1 MTFYILQIITLL
13 GGLSLFLFGMD
24 IMGSSLERLAGG
36 KLQTILA
43 KMSSNVPRGFL
54 LGMAVTAVI
63 QSSSATTVMVVG
75 FVNSGIMTLNQAV
88 GVIMGSNVGTT
99 VTAWILSLSGLEGD
113 SFVTQMLNPNAWSPI
128 LGFIGVAICLI
139 SFFITLIVS
148 ASFNQDNFV
157 RLIVFVCSNI
167 LGWLLYLSFQTV
179 IFDSYEIWKLKS
191 SKKKASAGIIW
202 AQEEQL
208 QDANEPAAPTPMPTN
223 REATPDIKPVE
234 IAIAPEL
241 HEKNRASYED
251 RQKQE
256 EAERIRMVMEYIH
269 FVMPRIADKET
280 VNHICAEVNK
290 WMCLHSYK
298 PKPITGRLTR
308 EITNIPLRH
317 FVWNISERFMYK
329 KYYNGDNR
337 ANFIKTLFPREFA
350 DTDIATIKNFKVD
363 PSKTL
368 IPIDEPENGSLD
380 FHYPEDY
387 ARKVNS

>member
-1 MTFYILQIITLL
+1 MQDERVAKGVSVI
-13 GGLSLFLFGMD
+13 GLR
-24 IMGSSLERLAGG
+24 I
-36 KLQTILA
+36 
-43 KMSSNVPRGFL
+43 
-54 LGMAVTAVI
+54 
-63 QSSSATTVMVVG
+63 
-75 FVNSGIMTLNQAV
+75 
-88 GVIMGSNVGTT
+88 
-99 VTAWILSLSGLEGD
+99 SGLNEDLEEEAGLQSKVND
-113 SFVTQMLNPNAWSPI
+113 ALMKYAD
-128 LGFIGVAICLI
+128 I
-139 SFFITLIVS
+139 S
-148 ASFNQDNFV
+148 
-157 RLIVFVCSNI
+157 VFDEQTGQLRNYY
-167 LGWLLYLSFQTV
+167 LLYLSFQTV

-191 SKKKASAGIIW
+191 SKKKASAGIIR

>member
-1 MTFYILQIITLL
+1 MESSIKDKYI
-13 GGLSLFLFGMD
+13 
-24 IMGSSLERLAGG
+24 
-36 KLQTILA
+36 
-43 KMSSNVPRGFL
+43 
-54 LGMAVTAVI
+54 
-63 QSSSATTVMVVG
+63 
-75 FVNSGIMTLNQAV
+75 
-88 GVIMGSNVGTT
+88 
-99 VTAWILSLSGLEGD
+99 
-113 SFVTQMLNPNAWSPI
+113 I
-128 LGFIGVAICLI
+128 LGFVGFAIVLI
-139 SFFITLIVS
+139 SSIATLVI
-148 ASFNQDNFV
+148 ADSFNQDNFV
-157 RLIVFVCSNI
+157 RWIVFVCCNL
-167 LGWLLYLSFQTV
+167 LGWLLYLSFQTL
-179 IFDSYEIWKLKS
+179 IFDTYEIYKIKFG
-191 SKKKASAGIIW
+191 KKETIAEAIEV
-202 AQEEQL
+202 QEELSQNTL
-208 QDANEPAAPTPMPTN
+208 E
-223 REATPDIKPVE
+223 EATSVPGPTSVPEPVPE
-234 IAIAPEL
+234 SSPTKEETLIQTQPIELTIAPDL